1 MIESAGEIGEL
12 GGCEI
17 STKGMRRS
25 VMGRVVLRCGFSPNF
40 GIGFCVFFGG
50 GHTPWCQHWNRM
62 NTAAHAASEPNA
74 AMVDALLPVPGSA
87 YEHFRLVVHLLAVI
101 GYLLIGLYAGCSL
114 VWMPAAFG
122 ITAVLS
128 SLAAA
133 AGLHITSSVLL
144 MLADIADALVARS
157 ERDVR

>member
-1 MIESAGEIGEL
+1 
-12 GGCEI
+12 
-17 STKGMRRS
+17 
-25 VMGRVVLRCGFSPNF
+25 
-40 GIGFCVFFGG
+40 
-50 GHTPWCQHWNRM
+50 
-62 NTAAHAASEPNA
+62 
-74 AMVDALLPVPGSA
+74 MVDARRPVPGSA
-87 YEHFRLVVHLLAVI
+87 YENFRLSVGALAVI
-101 GYLLIGLYAGCSL
+101 GYLLVGLYAGCSL